1 MTSKNSEPKGCGCLS
16 IPIVPLLILVLG
28 SLGGSSWWLMK
39 SGKLPQNFLTQ
50 AKPTPVEKP
59 VEQEPDRSTAL
70 EKSATPQSKSTPPP
84 IPKKIATATP
94 PASLSKGMVGI
105 YLSRYAITNNASEQ
119 VIRQRVRYYRAQG
132 INTIVHG
139 VWGNGCTMY
148 NSAVTQKL
156 LSQKSCPN
164 LFQDQWLDWTIDEAK
179 KQGMEV
185 HAYFEKGI
193 KIDKNSPIYNL
204 AIQKNWLVPGVDKTY
219 SGIDHYVLDV
229 EVPEVAALFK
239 DVVAEFV
246 QKYPKINAV
255 QWDDYLAY
263 HAELPGAVDRTAKLT
278 KFATEMIAQMKQANP
293 NVSFDV
299 CHHNPYWSKRYF
311 AADWKN
317 WKVDRAFIQAYNE
330 KNFKEELAYAE
341 DNAGIA
347 ITDKQLQHLPELIA
361 NPKIKGIFIF
371 PFGGNPEAVAASLRA
386 AATAQTSTVKTST
399 EQTANKEAVKKPESP
414 KTK

>member
-1 MTSKNSEPKGCGCLS
+1 MTTKNSKPQGCGCFS
-16 IPIVPLLILVLG
+16 IPLIPLLILILG
-28 SLGGSSWWLMK
+28 SLGGGGWWLMK

-50 AKPTPVEKP
+50 AKPTPIEKP
-59 VEQEPDRSTAL
+59 VEQEPERFTAL
-70 EKSATPQSKSTPPP
+70 EKSAIPQSKSTPPP
-84 IPKKIATATP
+84 IPKKIATAIP
-94 PASLSKGMVGI
+94 PAPLNKGMVGI

-119 VIRQRVRYYRAQG
+119 VIRQRVRYYHAQG

-139 VWGNGCTMY
+139 VWGNGCAMY
-148 NSAVTQKL
+148 NSVVTQKL
-156 LSQKSCPN
+156 LGQKSCPN
-164 LFQDQWLDWTIDEAK
+164 LFQDQWLNWTIDEAK

-204 AIQKNWLVPGVDKTY
+204 AVQKNWLVPGVDKTY

-263 HAELPGAVDRTAKLT
+263 HAELPGSVDSPPEMLRKRTAKLT

-371 PFGGNPEAVAASLRA
+371 PFSGNPEAVAANLRG
-386 AATAQTSTVKTST
+386 AATTQTV
-399 EQTANKEAVKKPESP
+399 NKEAVKKPESP